1 MIWYDPETFA
11 DREYQTARQ
20 QNLWKGSAAV
30 DGIRTVCI
38 MHEEFDVCLDA
49 EVAERRVRGAAK
61 SASVREYVFLFQKT
75 WLTNF
80 FERKCQSRY
89 QKFRIGLYAVLHN
102 ENKTSLSD
110 ENSGFFFAKFRV
122 FNSDREKK
130 TGVNILFYFQIQT

>member
-1 MIWYDPETFA
+1 
-11 DREYQTARQ
+11 
-20 QNLWKGSAAV
+20 
-30 DGIRTVCI
+30 

-110 ENSGFFFAKFRV
+110 ENSGFFLQNFV
-122 FNSDREKK
+122 FLTAIARKK
-130 TGVNILFYFQIQT
+130 QV